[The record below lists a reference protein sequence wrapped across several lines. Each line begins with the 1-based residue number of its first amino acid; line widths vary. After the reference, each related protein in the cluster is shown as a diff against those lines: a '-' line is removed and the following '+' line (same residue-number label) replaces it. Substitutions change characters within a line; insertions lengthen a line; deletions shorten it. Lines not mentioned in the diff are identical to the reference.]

1 MAAAVTAHVVWTSN
15 MLEPQLIKGKCSGD
29 ICRKEAKLD
38 YFQDLSKTPTW
49 LSGRGRCMRN
59 GRMSLQNHWDWSSKK
74 KKEQK
79 KVNIYL
85 TYSLH
90 GKHFPEY
97 NIVSL
102 RIVRFHLL
110 EIHIKHI
117 TVWGH
122 RSFIISGMA
131 RWNWWAKL
139 LRFIS
144 HCKFYWLTAKNGSY
158 SMLTDDAPCLNAF

>member
-1 MAAAVTAHVVWTSN
+1 MAGCLFKITEIGQV
-15 MLEPQLIKGKCSGD
+15 
-29 ICRKEAKLD
+29 
-38 YFQDLSKTPTW
+38 
-49 LSGRGRCMRN
+49 
-59 GRMSLQNHWDWSSKK
+59 KK

-117 TVWGH
+117 TV
-122 RSFIISGMA
+122 
-131 RWNWWAKL
+131 
-139 LRFIS
+139 
-144 HCKFYWLTAKNGSY
+144 
-158 SMLTDDAPCLNAF
+158 